1 MQRRWFVGFTVVM
14 LVPLLTAAC
23 LAATP
28 ALRPEGTLTVA
39 VATFGNERWLPHLY
53 VGAED
58 VVLKPMYENLLSRDP
73 KTGELAPMLAERWE
87 VSDGGRT
94 WKFHLRKGAMFHRGQ
109 GEVTAEDIKFTFTSI
124 AKEGSANGLAP
135 EFRLIKSMEV
145 EDPYTITLRFEKP
158 YVTFANKVTQG
169 LFASSAFIHSKKYIE
184 ALGEEGAERQPVAT
198 GPWRF
203 VEHIR
208 GDRIVYEAVEDHWRA
223 VPHFKRLVFLKVPEP
238 ATRMAMLRA
247 GSVDVI
253 EIGGEY
259 VEELQ
264 KVGVRTLTMP
274 NVSWVYV
281 ILGGQ
286 WPTKPTYDPQ
296 VPWALPDAERA
307 RKVRLALNLA
317 VDKQAIL
324 QRVLGGLGTVA
335 GSWLTYP
342 TDPWATEDLLKPY
355 PYDPARAKALLAEAG
370 YPHGFEVTMN
380 LTAWPGRGFLPDVGE
395 AVATYW
401 EKVGIKVKRRP
412 VDRAVF
418 AADFRARAYSGVTLA
433 YAAPLVA
440 PEPWEVLIRGGYTKA
455 ALSLFM
461 EHPQLDEF
469 IDRLAVEPNSADR
482 IRIMREEML
491 PWLREYI
498 PGVAIGAT
506 HAIVGVGQKV
516 GEWPLIPGHMGF
528 HNWEYV
534 TRAR

>member
-1 MQRRWFVGFTVVM
+1 MAQRLWLVVM
-14 LVPLLTAAC
+14 VVAA
-23 LAATP
+23 LAWRPALEAATVP
-28 ALRPEGTLTVA
+28 RPEGALTVA

-53 VGAED
+53 PGAED
-58 VVLKPMYENLLSRDP
+58 VVLKPMFENLLSRDP
-73 KTGELAPMLAERWE
+73 TTGALSPLLAERWE
-87 VSDGGRT
+87 AIDGGRA
-94 WKFHLRKGAMFHRGQ
+94 WRFHLRKGVRFHDGQ
-109 GEVTAEDIKFTFTSI
+109 GELTAEDVKFTFAAI

-135 EFRLIKSMEV
+135 EFRLIKRLEV
-145 EDPYTITLRFEKP
+145 EDPYTIALHFDKP
-158 YVTFANKVTQG
+158 FVTFGNKVTQG
-169 LFASSAFIHSKKYIE
+169 FFASSAFIHSKKYIE
-184 ALGEEGAERQPVAT
+184 AVGEEGAERHPVAT
-198 GPWRF
+198 GPWKF
-203 VEHIR
+203 VEHVR

-286 WPTKPTYDPQ
+286 WPTQPTYDPK

-307 RKVRLALNLA
+307 RKVRFALNLA

-324 QRVLGGLGTVA
+324 QRVLGGLGTVL

-342 TDPWATEDLLKPY
+342 TDPWATEDLLQPY

-370 YPHGFEVTMN
+370 YPNGFEVTMN
-380 LTAWPGRGFLPDVGE
+380 LTAWPGRGYLPDVGE

-401 EKVGIKVKRRP
+401 EKIGIKVKRRP

-433 YAAPLVA
+433 YAAPLVN
-440 PEPWEVLIRGGYTKA
+440 PEPWELLIRGGYSKA
-455 ALSLFM
+455 ALSLFI
-461 EHPQLDEF
+461 EHPTLDEL
-469 IDRLAVEPNSADR
+469 IERLAIQPDAAERV
-482 IRIMREEML
+482 RIMREEML

-506 HAIVGVGQKV
+506 HAIAGVGPRV